1 MRKNKNYIPKSCSQ
15 AIKWLR
21 PVVETSAGSSL
32 KEASDRILERGLNA
46 IAFLYGGLHPD
57 NIAHGKCNS
66 EGLQKANGITIEH
79 YNDTRLLPFCSE
91 CGWPNLLRPVVEEIT
106 QRQTIDLYAADSATA
121 GLRYMFRHPTARFA

>member
-1 MRKNKNYIPKSCSQ
+1 MRKKSHIPKSCKQ

-21 PVVETSAGSSL
+21 PVVEASSGGCL

-57 NIAHGKCNS
+57 DMAHGMCNS
-66 EGLQKANGITIEH
+66 EGSQIINGVTIEH
-79 YNDTRLLPFCSE
+79 YNDSRLLPFCSE
-91 CGWPNLLRPVVEEIT
+91 CGWPKQLRPVVEEIK
-106 QRQTIDLYAADSATA
+106 QRKTIDLYAAESAIA